1 MAKLEQIHQ
10 TFDKIAT
17 VPKLLFLA
25 MMAVALCSL
34 GPLSIFAPVPLS
46 IAFLLYGRV
55 VTYSVGLFTLVTLWS
70 LSAIQ
75 TGFPPYVAAAYL
87 VVFIFAIL
95 ISEIVKQNAHPVKGL
110 FVTGLL
116 VVTLVASALMGFDYF
131 SKSSLKAEIS
141 KSVSTFVAQIK
152 KQKEFSEGMSAEDER
167 RIDDLISKPETI
179 INEIY
184 SSLPQIVF
192 VSTFFGL
199 WISLYVTLR
208 NSVVWRY
215 KNNYNF
221 SLADLT
227 HFKVPDYFVYPLIFG
242 FVLILAH
249 DQGLPKGSDVV
260 GTNIIYCLGVFYL
273 FQGFG
278 VYNDF
283 LKFIKI
289 GGFIKT
295 LFIAFTLIFGFRFL
309 ALLGLFDLWFDFRKY
324 FINRKKDE
332 GDII

>member
-25 MMAVALCSL
+25 LMSVALCSL
-34 GPLSIFAPVPLS
+34 GPLSVFAPIPLS
-46 IAFLLYGRV
+46 VAFLLYGRF
-55 VTYSVGLFTLVTLWS
+55 VTYAVGVLTLATLWS
-70 LSAIQ
+70 LSTTNA
-75 TGFPPYVAAAYL
+75 GLSPYVSVAYL
-87 VVFIFAIL
+87 VVYIFAVL
-95 ISEIVKQNAHPVKGL
+95 IFEIIKQNIHPVRGL
-110 FVTGLL
+110 FLTGLL
-116 VVTLVASALMGFDYF
+116 LVSLAGAALVGFDF
-131 SKSSLKAEIS
+131 VSKSSLKAEIS

-167 RIDDLISKPETI
+167 RIDDLISKPEEI
-179 INEIY
+179 INEVY
-184 SSLPQIVF
+184 NSLPQIVF
-192 VSTFFGL
+192 VSTFFAL

-215 KNNYNF
+215 KNSYNF

-227 HFKVPDYFVYPLIFG
+227 HFKVPDYFVYPLILG
-242 FVLILAH
+242 FILVLAY

-260 GTNIIYCLGVFYL
+260 GLNIVYCLGVFYL

-283 LKFIKI
+283 LKFIKV